1 MPKQWNVQ
9 KSQKNSKRTCKL
21 KSRKKFT
28 KSLFT
33 SKIVWKKIST
43 RKSRWQ
49 LKKSKLWN
57 KLMNLVGCGIYVTSQ
72 WNWGSLNSTKYQVKD
87 NATITQNRKRVQ
99 KNDNSQQKNKNK
111 KKTVWPATIL
121 SSVDELE
128 RL

>member
-1 MPKQWNVQ
+1 MLPKQWNVQ

-28 KSLFT
+28 KRSLFT

-43 RKSRWQ
+43 RKSCWQ
-49 LKKSKLWN
+49 LKKSELWN

-72 WNWGSLNSTKYQVKD
+72 WNWGSLNSAKYQVKD

-99 KNDNSQQKNKNK
+99 KMTIVNK
-111 KKTVWPATIL
+111 KTKTKKKQCGQPQYYHQL
-121 SSVDELE
+121 MN
-128 RL
+128 